1 MCLRRIVTFLIQVS
15 ASPRMKVDEHPFM
28 KDDRAYFL
36 KRAEAQIEFA
46 RQAANEEAARAHY
59 HLAGL
64 YWDRAYNPAA
74 EPGRRSAAPGPSV
87 FAGLLRSI
95 YPPARLS

>member
-1 MCLRRIVTFLIQVS
+1 MR
-15 ASPRMKVDEHPFM
+15 
-28 KDDRAYFL
+28 DDRAYFL

-46 RQAANEEAARAHY
+46 RRAACEDAARAHY

-74 EPGRRSAAPGPSV
+74 EARPRVTNGPAV
-87 FAGLLRSI
+87 VAGLLRSA